1 MTEKRS
7 ELINLGV
14 GVPERCRKPSG
25 AEIVRL
31 DDYIARLQALC
42 DRVDALIEQ
51 VRRCDDR

>member
-1 MTEKRS
+1 MKKNDEF
-7 ELINLGV
+7 LNLGV